1 MQKSKKNSNN
11 NKRKKTKTFKI
22 YQLKYGR
29 QHVSSHIKMY
39 IESLLK
45 GEKAKVIE

>member
-1 MQKSKKNSNN
+1 MQKSKK
-11 NKRKKTKTFKI
+11 KQQQKKKKTKTFKI